1 MHFIENKKSMHPNS
15 PSFIPSVF
23 PEVYKKSAKKIEDK
37 ARFDRA
43 EKRSKMKTEQ
53 MKNTA
58 LNEQDFHF
66 PTDVDLVNHE
76 MLVSMKQDKCVEVSF
91 TYFCLL

>member
-43 EKRSKMKTEQ
+43 EKRS
-53 MKNTA
+53 
-58 LNEQDFHF
+58 
-66 PTDVDLVNHE
+66 
-76 MLVSMKQDKCVEVSF
+76 
-91 TYFCLL
+91 